1 MGFPY
6 SLRPVVDV
14 FDGGTVS
21 FLCPCLYV
29 TMLGNSLASEY
40 WSGTD
45 AAYGWSPEMGFPY
58 WLRAAVAAVAV
69 VASVTMTSV
78 VAMRFMRFMAIPFQS
93 NRARNTNFE
102 PDLSDLRVLMFPLCD
117 QYEGRPVSPS

>member
-1 MGFPY
+1 
-6 SLRPVVDV
+6 
-14 FDGGTVS
+14 
-21 FLCPCLYV
+21 
-29 TMLGNSLASEY
+29 
-40 WSGTD
+40 
-45 AAYGWSPEMGFPY
+45 
-58 WLRAAVAAVAV
+58 LRAAVAAVAV

-117 QYEGRPVSPS
+117 QYEGRPVSAS